1 MADTTWL
8 QLIETLA
15 GAGVFGLVAKGSSKL
30 WTKLIDK
37 PLEKSE
43 ARIKELD
50 EKLAIVEARADYFER
65 KNLELAGELKMAA
78 VTAQSMRRTMEL
90 DAGIRPSLPPAR
102 EEMPTIDAM
111 IDLRREAEFAKAH
124 ERQRQ
129 RDLNPGRADSIDY
142 ELGRYVQDVAST
154 PPRAYPPPLEALSP
168 TVPRP
173 KKR

>member
-1 MADTTWL
+1 MADDSPATWL
-8 QLIETLA
+8 QVVVSSGVLALVGTGAARVWKFLVERPQERNET
-15 GAGVFGLVAKGSSKL
+15 
-30 WTKLIDK
+30 
-37 PLEKSE
+37 
-43 ARIKELD
+43 RIKELD
-50 EKLAIVEARADYFER
+50 EKLGVVEARADYFER

-90 DAGIRPSLPPAR
+90 DAGIRPSIPPPR
-102 EEMPTIDAM
+102 DEMPTIDAM